1 MPTETGYIDRG
12 VDRFIGY
19 DNPLIAFEFLVIV
32 VLCMYIFWK
41 ESTAARERKQT
52 VETNQ
57 ELAKS
62 LAVLTEVVR
71 NGKS

>member
-1 MPTETGYIDRG
+1 MTETGYIDRG

-41 ESTAARERKQT
+41 ESTAAREKNRRLKPI
-52 VETNQ
+52 
-57 ELAKS
+57 KS
-62 LAVLTEVVR
+62 LL
-71 NGKS
+71 NHLQC